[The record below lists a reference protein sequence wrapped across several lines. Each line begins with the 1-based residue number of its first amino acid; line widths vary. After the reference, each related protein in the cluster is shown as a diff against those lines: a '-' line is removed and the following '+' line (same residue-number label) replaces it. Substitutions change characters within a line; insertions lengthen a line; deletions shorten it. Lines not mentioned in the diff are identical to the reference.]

1 MPALMVQGVSSD
13 AGKSFVVT
21 ALCRWLRRQGVSVAP
36 FKAQN
41 MSNNARVVVGGEI
54 GSAQWLQALAAGA
67 EPDLRMNPVL
77 LKPESDTR
85 SQVVVNGV
93 ADLELSNRPW
103 RGRSVLLWPH
113 VVAAYES
120 LARDYDVVVIEGAGS
135 PAETNLVAS
144 DIANMAVADLADA
157 PVLLVADIDRG
168 GAFAHL
174 YGTWSLLAPAH
185 QERVKGF
192 VLNKFRGDPALLTP
206 APEDLESLCGVP
218 TRAVLP
224 WVDHALPDEEG
235 PTPLAPRGA
244 GPRVGVVF
252 GPYASNL
259 DEFVALQRS
268 AQVRWIR
275 SPRDLDEYGD
285 LELLILPGS
294 KHVAA
299 DLAWL
304 EEVGL
309 VPALRAHAERGTL
322 LLGICGGLQM
332 LGEHVESNVGAEGSA
347 RGLGLLPVTTTYDD
361 VKRTRLTAMTFPD
374 MGDSWSW
381 LSGQRV
387 EGYEIRFG
395 ETTPSGELS
404 RTDRQLFFGNGNV
417 LGVTFHGL
425 FETPS
430 VIASFGGRDVTSL
443 ECTFDVLADL
453 VERHFDTTWLRGRL
467 GLFSTGRSGGAR
479 KHAVAAPNTKASVDQ
494 FKVDQGG
501 DAVDPGAAS
510 APRDLSMALLA
521 GFDALRNGRSSRGL
535 TQLDERAN

>member
-1 MPALMVQGVSSD
+1 MVQGVSSD

-67 EPDLRMNPVL
+67 EPDARMNPVL

-93 ADLELSNRPW
+93 VDLELSNGPW
-103 RGRSVLLWPH
+103 RGRSALLWPH

-120 LARDYDVVVIEGAGS
+120 LARDYDVVVVEGAGS
-135 PAETNLVAS
+135 PAETNLVAD
-144 DIANMAVADLADA
+144 DITNMRVADLADA

-174 YGTWSLLAPAH
+174 YGTWSLLAPEH
-185 QERVKGF
+185 RERVKGF
-192 VLNKFRGDPALLTP
+192 VLNKFRGDPTLLYP
-206 APEDLESLCGVP
+206 APEDLEARCGVP

-224 WVDHALPDEEG
+224 WIDHALPDEEG
-235 PTPLAPRGA
+235 PTLLAPLSA
-244 GPRVGVVF
+244 DPRVGIVC

-268 AQVRWIR
+268 TQVRWIR
-275 SPRDLDEYGD
+275 SPHELDELGGAD
-285 LELLILPGS
+285 LVILPGS

-304 EEVGL
+304 DEVGL
-309 VPALRAHAERGTL
+309 ASALRDRAARGTA

-332 LGEHVESNVGAEGSA
+332 LGQQVESDVGGEASA
-347 RGLGLLPVTTTYDD
+347 VGLGLLPIATTYEES
-361 VKRTRLTAMTFPD
+361 KRTRFISMTFPAFEAP
-374 MGDSWSW
+374 WSW
-381 LSGQRV
+381 LSGRRV
-387 EGYEIRFG
+387 DGYEIRFG
-395 ETTPSGELS
+395 VTEPVGELA
-404 RTDRQLFFGNGNV
+404 RTDRILFFGEGNV

-425 FETPS
+425 FEDPE
-430 VIASFGGRDVTSL
+430 VVRSFSGRGDTGR
-443 ECTFDVLADL
+443 EATFNTLADL
-453 VERHFDTTWLRGRL
+453 VEQHFDTAWLRGRL
-467 GLFSTGRSGGAR
+467 GLFRAGESGRG
-479 KHAVAAPNTKASVDQ
+479 
-494 FKVDQGG
+494 
-501 DAVDPGAAS
+501 
-510 APRDLSMALLA
+510 RDA
-521 GFDALRNGRSSRGL
+521 GFADPVGQQRVDRLGVDRSSEVEALRGVGVLADQSAALRVGL
-535 TQLDERAN
+535 HALGDR